1 MLKDDFIRI
10 LHMLDA
16 AKEAISFSNG
26 KTRNDLD
33 GNRMLTLSIIKSI
46 EIIGEAA
53 SKVTNETRDQLPEIP
68 WSIIISMRNRLIHAY
83 FDIDLDRLWDTIIDD
98 LPPFIDALEKIVSSE
113 NL

>member
-53 SKVTNETRDQLPEIP
+53 SKVTNETRDQLPEFPSLHIP
-68 WSIIISMRNRLIHAY
+68 SFA
-83 FDIDLDRLWDTIIDD
+83 
-98 LPPFIDALEKIVSSE
+98 SSQFPDGPAIFSAVI
-113 NL
+113 LLGLSKS

>member
-1 MLKDDFIRI
+1 
-10 LHMLDA
+10 MLDA

-26 KTRNDLD
+26 NTRNDLD
-33 GNRMLTLSIIKSI
+33 GNRMLVLSIIKSI

-68 WSIIISMRNRLIHAY
+68 WSIIISMRNHLIHAY

-98 LPPFIDALEKIVSSE
+98 LPPFIDTLEKIVSSE